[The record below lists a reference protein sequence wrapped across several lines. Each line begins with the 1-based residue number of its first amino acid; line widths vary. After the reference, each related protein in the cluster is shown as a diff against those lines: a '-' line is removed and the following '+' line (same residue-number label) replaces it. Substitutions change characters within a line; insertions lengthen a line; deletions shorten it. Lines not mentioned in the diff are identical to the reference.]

1 MALARSSDVRPQAEP
16 GRAAASSAA
25 ELDVAGFTWFT
36 KAFLLKA
43 MNQVKGLGGELIH

>member
-36 KAFLLKA
+36 KALLKA